1 MISRRQDRSFFW
13 GQVEKTFR
21 SGCAG
26 TILDKTLHAKHLP
39 TDGAISFPLDAYLL
53 VKGIGINPD
62 LQHAEQTEPFLLAG
76 DCAAPVV
83 MTVLTVA
90 KRTLRARIVD
100 KIAR

>member
-1 MISRRQDRSFFW
+1 MGRRLKIGPNQQHGRFG
-13 GQVEKTFR
+13 GQVEKT
-21 SGCAG
+21 
-26 TILDKTLHAKHLP
+26 LP
-39 TDGAISFPLDAYLL
+39 FLC
-53 VKGIGINPD
+53 
-62 LQHAEQTEPFLLAG
+62 EPFLLAR